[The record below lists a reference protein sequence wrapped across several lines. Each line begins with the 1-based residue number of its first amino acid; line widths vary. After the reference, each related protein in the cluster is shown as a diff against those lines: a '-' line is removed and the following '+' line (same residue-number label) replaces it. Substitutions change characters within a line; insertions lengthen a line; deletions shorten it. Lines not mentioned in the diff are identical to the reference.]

1 MPPFDL
7 DPFDLEKTC
16 GLWNAC
22 AALPA
27 PLGPRYTLAEQL
39 VREAAY
45 DEGMTSVEHAATRAH
60 AIAATRAHAIAATR
74 AQTIAAFGRFS
85 ATALNLSGEATGLL
99 TNEFLPVGTDLISW
113 ARQFDPSLSMPD
125 IIQACRN
132 AWTACGMQP
141 LLGLPVRL
149 TPAIFGYSMLYPYS
163 DNFLDEHGVSAEEK
177 IHFSRRFRLRLQG
190 EMLATRNER
199 EAALW
204 ALVGLIETQYPRELY
219 GQVFDALLA
228 IHRAQEDSIR
238 QLGGNADLL
247 RVSCAKGGTS
257 VLADAVLARPDLSF
271 EEKAFAFEWGVLLQL
286 GDDLQDVRED
296 LRRGSRTLFSTAVL
310 RGERL
315 DALAL
320 QLLNFGEAVGRRM
333 DALPHGSEVLKSLLK
348 MSWRQL
354 IVRAISDSYEFFSD
368 EFLRESETW
377 SPFRFEFLRS
387 RQARVASAGGLYSRI
402 FEAFLEDS
410 EPEVEGLSYLS
421 LT

>member
-1 MPPFDL
+1 MPPF
-7 DPFDLEKTC
+7 FLEKTC
-16 GLWNAC
+16 GVWNAC
-22 AALPA
+22 AALLA
-27 PLGPRYTLAEQL
+27 PVGTHYSLAEQR

-45 DEGMTSVEHAATRAH
+45 DEGMEAVERAATRTH
-60 AIAATRAHAIAATR
+60 AID
-74 AQTIAAFGRFS
+74 AFGRFS
-85 ATALNLSGEATGLL
+85 ATALNLTGEATQLL
-99 TNEFLPVGTDLISW
+99 TNEFLPVGTELIGW

-163 DNFLDEHGVSAEEK
+163 DNFLDERGVSAEEK
-177 IHFSRRFRLRLQG
+177 LEFCARFRRRLQG
-190 EMLATRNER
+190 RKLAVQNDR

-204 ALVGLIETQYPRELY
+204 ALVALIEEQYPRDLY
-219 GQVFDALLA
+219 GQVFEALLA
-228 IHRAQEDSIR
+228 IHRAQEASIR
-238 QLGGNADLL
+238 QLGGDADLL

-257 VLADAVLARPDLSF
+257 VLADAVLARPDLTF
-271 EEKAFAFEWGVLLQL
+271 EQSAFAFEWGVLLQL

-296 LRRGSRTLFSTAVL
+296 LRRGSATLFSKAAS
-310 RGERL
+310 RGEKL
-315 DALAL
+315 DALAV

-333 DALPHGSEVLKSLLK
+333 DALSNGSTVLKCLLK

-354 IVRAISDSYEFFSD
+354 IVRAISDSHEFFSD
-368 EFLRESETW
+368 DFLAEAEAW

-387 RQARVASAGGLYSRI
+387 RQERVASSRGLYSRI
-402 FEAFLEDS
+402 FEAFLE
-410 EPEVEGLSYLS
+410 EPGRQAEGLSYLS